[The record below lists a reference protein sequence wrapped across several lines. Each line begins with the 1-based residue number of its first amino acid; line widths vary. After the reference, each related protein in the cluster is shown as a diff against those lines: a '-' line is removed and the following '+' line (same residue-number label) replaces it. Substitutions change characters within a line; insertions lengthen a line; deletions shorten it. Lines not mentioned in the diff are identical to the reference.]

1 MERLSVEDDSN
12 RIKEVE
18 QIREY
23 EGQIRNKEAEDES
36 IRGVNIEQQK
46 NARLKKN
53 NRGGK
58 GKSRAKYH
66 WDIEFRNVNDIKYD
80 MNMICDNPICNL
92 FLTISAKNW
101 LDIGI
106 ADH

>member
-23 EGQIRNKEAEDES
+23 ERQIQNKEAEDES

-46 NARLKKN
+46 NARPKKN

-58 GKSRAKYH
+58 GKSRAKV
-66 WDIEFRNVNDIKYD
+66 R
-80 MNMICDNPICNL
+80 C
-92 FLTISAKNW
+92 
-101 LDIGI
+101 
-106 ADH
+106 

>member
-58 GKSRAKYH
+58 GKSRAKV
-66 WDIEFRNVNDIKYD
+66 RR
-80 MNMICDNPICNL
+80 
-92 FLTISAKNW
+92 
-101 LDIGI
+101 
-106 ADH
+106 

>member
-18 QIREY
+18 QIRE
-23 EGQIRNKEAEDES
+23 
-36 IRGVNIEQQK
+36 GVNIEQQK